1 MQKEYRLAIR
11 AEPAPLTSS
20 PSPKLPAGN
29 TEPDPSVFV
38 PAVIDLEGNFQRPVY
53 VAGPES
59 LREAA
64 TAAIK
69 EWRATPARMN
79 GEPVTQVVALRVEFA
94 R

>member
-1 MQKEYRLAIR
+1 
-11 AEPAPLTSS
+11 
-20 PSPKLPAGN
+20 
-29 TEPDPSVFV
+29 
-38 PAVIDLEGNFQRPVY
+38 VIDLEGNFQRPLY
-53 VAGPES
+53 MAGPES

-79 GEPVTQVVALRVEFA
+79 GEAVTQVVTLRVEFA